1 MHVLRVTTVE
11 GETRQHAASPLG
23 SDYALCGLTLDDD
36 PTVIR
41 KIEERDGAVTCEQC
55 LTVIR
60 FCKTVKL

>member
-1 MHVLRVTTVE
+1 MNVMRVTTAE
-11 GETRQHAASPLG
+11 GETRQHAVSPLG

-36 PTVIR
+36 PAVIR

-60 FCKTVKL
+60 FCKTIKL